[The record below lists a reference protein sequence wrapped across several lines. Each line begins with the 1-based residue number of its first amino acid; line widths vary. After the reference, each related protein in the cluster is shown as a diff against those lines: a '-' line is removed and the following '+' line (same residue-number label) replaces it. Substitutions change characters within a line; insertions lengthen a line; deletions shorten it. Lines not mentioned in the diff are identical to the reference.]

1 MICIQTIINPI
12 IGYNFR
18 MQSGPLTLRGFQI
31 PNQGPNIS
39 NNILIT
45 NDELGFN
52 TS

>member
-18 MQSGPLTLRGFQI
+18 MQSGPLTLGFQI
-31 PNQGPNIS
+31 PNQCPNIS

-45 NDELGFN
+45 NDKLGFN